1 MNYCTKT
8 QKQKFD
14 HYVLK
19 MNIFQVVI
27 IFLMVYVSGLVLGD
41 DHDTKTIS
49 YKELNNIKIIG
60 QLGIELGSIV
70 NVEGTVLLPAEL
82 DKKAD
87 EGKYILRICSV
98 NGEILSEKIAIELL
112 YAYSGVDRSN
122 KGEKVKYIGFES
134 GSFDGMPDGYL
145 KYLHVAS
152 QRFNFCTYFIALK
165 KITNAINSPRDDL
178 LIKSGIIE
186 YTYKLDDNKRNV
198 DMPILEQLTKYKITL
213 IARNVK
219 LTTLINEFNI
229 TLQENGAKFKITQD
243 IKTDNNLI
251 IKDFEAENE
260 SLTTILLHICKL
272 YRLKSKI
279 ADNALVLTSD
289 KE

>member
-1 MNYCTKT
+1 
-8 QKQKFD
+8 
-14 HYVLK
+14 
-19 MNIFQVVI
+19 
-27 IFLMVYVSGLVLGD
+27 
-41 DHDTKTIS
+41 
-49 YKELNNIKIIG
+49 
-60 QLGIELGSIV
+60 
-70 NVEGTVLLPAEL
+70 LLPAEL
-82 DKKAD
+82 DKKTD
-87 EGKYILRICSV
+87 EGKYILKICSV
-98 NGEILSEKIAIELL
+98 NGEMLSEEIAIELR

-122 KGEKVKYIGFES
+122 RGEKVKYIGFES

-152 QRFNFCTYFIALK
+152 QGFNFCTYFIAIKKVTNTINAPHDDFLK
-165 KITNAINSPRDDL
+165 
-178 LIKSGIIE
+178 KSGIIE
-186 YTYKLDDNKRNV
+186 YTYELDDNKRNV

-229 TLQENGAKFKITQD
+229 TLQKNGAKFQITQD

-260 SLTTILLHICKL
+260 SLATILLHICKL
-272 YRLKSKI
+272 NRLKSKI
-279 ADNALVLTSD
+279 TDNAIVLTNSD